1 MAIYI
6 VYDQNEKGMPTSLM
20 NIEQKKKTIE
30 LIKGLH
36 RIHKN
41 VMTASHYNKLATVL
55 PYPSLSE
62 IHSEFG
68 SWSNLLLEAQLVT
81 LDTLKTLPNVDNLPT
96 KKRKMKLLDVENSLK
111 LCSKYYGNRF
121 TIKEYTKVKKKHPEM
136 LSINA
141 ILYHC
146 DTWKNALLTNGYL
159 PARIYTDTE
168 CLTAVKQAIFDVG
181 LGEYRISSTMYAN
194 WVKKNPKNP
203 SLTTLITRFGSWS
216 NLLDLIQNR
225 T

>member
-1 MAIYI
+1 MSYI
-6 VYDQNEKGMPTSLM
+6 TYAQNKKGWKTSLM
-20 NIEQKKKTIE
+20 NIEQKRKTIE

-36 RIHKN
+36 SIHKTI
-41 VMTASHYNKLATVL
+41 MTASHYNKLATIL

-62 IHSEFG
+62 IYSEFG

-81 LDTLKTLPNVDNLPT
+81 LDTLKTLPNVDNLPI
-96 KKRKMKLLDVENSLK
+96 KKRKMKLLNVENSLK
-111 LCSKYYGNRF
+111 LCSKYYGSRF

-168 CLTAVKQAIFDVG
+168 CIVAVKQATFDAG
-181 LGEYRISSTMYAN
+181 LRGYRISSTMYVN

-216 NLLDLIQNR
+216 NLLDLIQER